1 VPALPDE
8 LPGSTYQS
16 GFESGHPRS
25 KIGLTQSLFADI
37 TQRWFFESEGAILRS
52 YLKSWPS
59 VSQLQI
65 PSLCPGDLVRRNPL
79 KKSEWENGLWVT
91 HAALVLGAVSITV
104 GIAKPVFYQLNVFS
118 FLAFAVILLS
128 TAGIAM
134 SLWRIERR
142 SRRLRAPMF
151 WFALVAN
158 LILLVAVSFL
168 YLRSLSLAP
177 MQKTDSQIPA
187 SPESL

>member
-1 VPALPDE
+1 M
-8 LPGSTYQS
+8 
-16 GFESGHPRS
+16 
-25 KIGLTQSLFADI
+25 
-37 TQRWFFESEGAILRS
+37 
-52 YLKSWPS
+52 
-59 VSQLQI
+59 
-65 PSLCPGDLVRRNPL
+65 RRNPF
-79 KKSEWENGLWVT
+79 KKSEWESGLWVT
-91 HAALVLGAVSITV
+91 HAALALGAVSITV

-151 WFALVAN
+151 WFSLVAN
-158 LILLVAVSFL
+158 LIVLVAVSFL

-177 MQKTDSQIPA
+177 MQKADSQIPA